1 MSVTAHQDVS
11 ATVAEVM
18 RLRSEVDRLRSAND
32 ALAAERAR
40 SGMELIFIRGDRD
53 TYIEALRRITR
64 YRDDDPFAIN
74 PADVAA
80 EALRKGGMTIPLT
93 AHFSADPLVLRL
105 MARAA
110 LREIEGATLD
120 DTPQLRE
127 QIRLLAGSLDA
138 CSNGRFED
146 IHLTLRTSPPSPY
159 PVRSDWDPA
168 VPESLAELM
177 SRVA

>member
-1 MSVTAHQDVS
+1 
-11 ATVAEVM
+11 
-18 RLRSEVDRLRSAND
+18 
-32 ALAAERAR
+32 
-40 SGMELIFIRGDRD
+40 
-53 TYIEALRRITR
+53 
-64 YRDDDPFAIN
+64 
-74 PADVAA
+74 
-80 EALRKGGMTIPLT
+80 MTPLT

-110 LREIEGATLD
+110 LREIDRDTLD

-146 IHLTLRTSPPSPY
+146 IHLTLQTAPPSPY
-159 PVRSDWDPA
+159 PVRGDWDPA

-177 SRVA
+177 SRAA

>member
-74 PADVAA
+74 PADVAT
-80 EALRKGGMTIPLT
+80 EALRR
-93 AHFSADPLVLRL
+93 SA
-105 MARAA
+105 
-110 LREIEGATLD
+110 
-120 DTPQLRE
+120 
-127 QIRLLAGSLDA
+127 
-138 CSNGRFED
+138 
-146 IHLTLRTSPPSPY
+146 
-159 PVRSDWDPA
+159 
-168 VPESLAELM
+168 
-177 SRVA
+177 